1 MGNFYVCVKE
11 PGELRQAIV
20 EGARGVLRSLQN
32 YEDFKNI
39 KEKKDAY
46 LLKLDECVEQ
56 LKILSR
62 QLNEILPEYNEEEVP
77 AKSKKT
83 KKVEMS
89 VSELNKEIKD
99 IEKKISALGL

>member
-1 MGNFYVCVKE
+1 MGNFYVQVKE
-11 PGELRQAIV
+11 PEELRHAIV
-20 EGARGVLRSLQN
+20 EGAREVLKSLQN
-32 YEDFKNI
+32 YEDFKDL

-46 LLKLDECVEQ
+46 MLKLGECIEQ
-56 LKILSR
+56 LKILSK

-77 AKSKKT
+77 ARSKKS

-99 IEKKISALGL
+99 IEKKISELGL